1 MPLAEE
7 ALAEGWQR
15 SARVSLID
23 RHGRVISNFHTIPLP
38 AMGQKEAS
46 GWVFDKEAAA
56 NNVCI
61 VRPARSSRRMRVL
74 LHRVE
79 TERHVRGAGQVV
91 PPEEDGGEGS
101 EAGATLCVELLTER
115 GGTECVACMKLP
127 LGSCFSVIKK
137 AGKSRKIVPLSPALL
152 GGGVLTAESLGEAND
167 GMEGAKKG
175 KTPPAHHLELEIS
188 KTTRCA

>member
-1 MPLAEE
+1 M
-7 ALAEGWQR
+7 
-15 SARVSLID
+15 
-23 RHGRVISNFHTIPLP
+23 
-38 AMGQKEAS
+38 
-46 GWVFDKEAAA
+46 
-56 NNVCI
+56 
-61 VRPARSSRRMRVL
+61 
-74 LHRVE
+74 
-79 TERHVRGAGQVV
+79 V